1 MSKLLAG
8 EEGRFELP
16 FKVSRKEFDEWR
28 SNEEGEI
35 EEIGGF
41 EYDSSLE
48 SIIIKADGGP
58 LHEGTVG
65 ALVHWL
71 RSLAS
76 EHKGFRVSLGEGNF
90 CLPLLSHDY

>member
-1 MSKLLAG
+1 VSF
-8 EEGRFELP
+8 EEFEQ
-16 FKVSRKEFDEWR
+16 WR
-28 SNEEGEI
+28 YDK

-58 LHEGTVG
+58 LHESTVG

-90 CLPLLSHDY
+90 CLLILFHMIINMACSF